1 MLSPTISVLFDT
13 AINCVYGSS
22 APFLDILD
30 IVQSCP
36 KCPKW
41 VISEKLRKL
50 QSCALRNVGT
60 HLAGTRTGIR
70 ADPDSNRRERLVA
83 IASVALPIG
92 SAQGHSNPARS
103 EACGSVCS
111 GQRDEAGKVG
121 GRVGSQRS
129 WGGAHNERHYTIRRR
144 RWRACQNWVCAQ
156 NGHPGH
162 MR

>member
-1 MLSPTISVLFDT
+1 LSK
-13 AINCVYGSS
+13 
-22 APFLDILD
+22 
-30 IVQSCP
+30 SCP
-36 KCPKW
+36 KCPTCPQRA
-41 VISEKLRKL
+41 IQNNPQKLRGCEFAKF
-50 QSCALRNVGT
+50 GT
-60 HLAGTRTGIR
+60 IIADIKTGIR
-70 ADPDSNRRERLVA
+70 ADPDSSRHDLGVA

-129 WGGAHNERHYTIRRR
+129 WGGAHNERHYTIWRRR
-144 RWRACQNWVCAQ
+144 RRACQNWVCAQ